1 MKPRTSRRAS
11 EISPPPFKAP
21 YPPSWINR
29 FAAWV
34 DRLPGPAWVVY
45 LLAALTLTALAWV
58 VQTSQEA
65 YVVRPTHVFISVQPV
80 VALGLI
86 HYFDRSASRAF
97 DRFAPALRT
106 DLVDPR
112 EIRWRLTHL
121 PPRAAW
127 MASLVGMLFV
137 PIFAAL
143 TPDPARVFQMAP
155 TPVSVAET
163 HAFMVLIWVTYAP
176 LLYHTIHQLRWVH
189 RIHARYTRVDPY
201 DIGPLYAFS
210 ALTARTAVALTLL
223 NYGWTLV
230 YPAPLSNPVN
240 IVLTVFFVVLTAVVF
255 AWPLWGVHR
264 LLAEEKARL
273 LADGSRRMKA
283 SVAELRRRIDSGR
296 LRAMDDLHKAMAS
309 LEIEHAALMRIPTWP
324 WPPGT
329 LRGVAAAVLLP
340 IVIWLIQQ
348 VLQPLLAR

>member
-1 MKPRTSRRAS
+1 MASRQTAFAPDGPPAFVPPTSLS
-11 EISPPPFKAP
+11 
-21 YPPSWINR
+21 
-29 FAAWV
+29 WV
-34 DRLPGPAWVVY
+34 DRLTTWVDGLPGPAWALY
-45 LLAALTLTALAWV
+45 LFAGLTLVALGWIGQA
-58 VQTSQEA
+58 SQEA
-65 YVVRPTHVFISVQPV
+65 YVVRPAHVFISVQPI
-80 VALGLI
+80 VALALI
-86 HYFDRSASRAF
+86 HYFDRSASRSF
-97 DRFAPALRT
+97 ERFRPALR
-106 DLVDPR
+106 VDQIDPD
-112 EIRWRLTHL
+112 EVRWHLTHL
-121 PPRAAW
+121 PPRGAW
-127 MASLVGMLFV
+127 IASLVGLLLVPLFT
-137 PIFAAL
+137 AL
-143 TPDPARVFQMAP
+143 TPDPARTFQMAL
-155 TPVSVAET
+155 TPLSVVEIIV
-163 HAFMVLIWVTYAP
+163 FMVLVWVTFGP
-176 LLYHTIHQLRWVH
+176 LIYHTIYQLRWVH

-210 ALTARTAVALTLL
+210 SLTARTAVALTLL

-240 IVLTVFFVVLTAVVF
+240 VVLTVLFAVLTAVVF

-283 SVAELRRRIDSGR
+283 SVAELRQRIDSGR

-340 IVIWLIQQ
+340 IAIWLIQQ
-348 VLQPLLAR
+348 LLQPLVAR

>member
-1 MKPRTSRRAS
+1 MAKRQSRPAAPQPRAFVAPTSLS
-11 EISPPPFKAP
+11 
-21 YPPSWINR
+21 
-29 FAAWV
+29 WV
-34 DRLPGPAWVVY
+34 DRLTTWVDGLPGPAWGFYLLGGLILVALGWIGQASQGVY
-45 LLAALTLTALAWV
+45 L
-58 VQTSQEA
+58 
-65 YVVRPTHVFISVQPV
+65 VRPAHVFVSVQPV

-86 HYFDRSASRAF
+86 HYFDRSALRAF
-97 DRFAPALRT
+97 DRFAPAVRT
-106 DLVDPR
+106 ERVDPR

-121 PPRAAW
+121 PPRGAW
-127 MASLVGMLFV
+127 MASLVGLLFV
-137 PIFAAL
+137 PVFAAI

-155 TPVSVAET
+155 TPVSVAEI

-176 LLYHTIHQLRWVH
+176 LLVHTIHQLRWVH
-189 RIHARYTRVDPY
+189 RIHARYPRVDPY
-201 DIGPLYAFS
+201 DIGTLYAFS

-230 YPAPLSNPVN
+230 YPAPLNNPVN
-240 IVLTVFFVVLTAVVF
+240 VVLTAFFAVLTAVVF

-273 LADGSRRMKA
+273 LADGARRMKA

-296 LRAMDDLHKAMAS
+296 LRAMADLHKAMAS

-340 IVIWLIQQ
+340 IAIWLIQQ
-348 VLQPLLAR
+348 LLQPLLAR